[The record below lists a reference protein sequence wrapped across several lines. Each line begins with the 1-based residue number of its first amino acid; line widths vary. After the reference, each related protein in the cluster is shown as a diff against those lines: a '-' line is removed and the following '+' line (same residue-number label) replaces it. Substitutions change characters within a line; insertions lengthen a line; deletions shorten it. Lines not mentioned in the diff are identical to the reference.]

1 MRAQVVALKSR
12 LFVEAA
18 RATGVRP
25 ISILLR
31 HILPHTLS
39 PMLVM
44 ATLGVANAILI
55 GASLSFIG
63 LGTIDDRPDWGFPLS
78 QGRSYLE
85 GRLVVCPD
93 VPGRGHHRAGDIR
106 QSARRQVA
114 HPVRPKAATGP
125 GTFRMSASRT
135 IPHLSGATR

>member
-1 MRAQVVALKSR
+1 MVVVSPRSAACTSAATTAQVMALKNR

-44 ATLGVANAILI
+44 VTLGVANAILI

-63 LGTIDDRPDWGFPLS
+63 LGTIDDRPDWGFLLS
-78 QGRSYLE
+78 QGRSYLAVAWWFATFP
-85 GRLVVCPD
+85 GLAITALVISVSLLGDALRARLDP
-93 VPGRGHHRAGDIR
+93 
-106 QSARRQVA
+106 RRQLDRI
-114 HPVRPKAATGP
+114 RPP
-125 GTFRMSASRT
+125 
-135 IPHLSGATR
+135 